1 MKRFDRFAGVT
12 IKAAKTLGILLKN
25 NDMDETGFNE
35 PMFPNADPSVPG
47 VVSTPA
53 CPPLL
58 APLTDVSPFP
68 GCPLVKLHG
77 QTPQSNSAI

>member
-1 MKRFDRFAGVT
+1 MKEIVGCREWVDGMKRFDRFAGVT
-12 IKAAKTLGILLKN
+12 IKAAKTLGILLK

-53 CPPLL
+53 RLPAPPC
-58 APLTDVSPFP
+58 AAD
-68 GCPLVKLHG
+68 
-77 QTPQSNSAI
+77 